1 MFYEISHCLLF
12 HSIWL
17 ELSTYNNDDGGCD
30 DNHDDDDESNDDDDD
45 GDDDFN
51 EDSRQ

>member
-1 MFYEISHCLLF
+1 MGDIFSTVMFYEISHCSLF

-17 ELSTYNNDDGGCD
+17 ELSTY
-30 DNHDDDDESNDDDDD
+30 DNDDDDESNDDDDD